1 MKRHAA
7 LFLLMALLMAIAFSP
22 CLAEAEETG
31 NARPSRHIT
40 LHEAVQLALN
50 HNHDVRIASYT
61 VEEKQHAKEAA
72 KSSYFPSIRNDS
84 SFMHVTDTELIQI
97 KSGSLGVAGGTPI
110 PSANAIINQG
120 GKNFTTSGTQITQ
133 PLTNLLKIRRE
144 NDLAQAE
151 LIASRAKAQLTGNDV
166 ALVVHQVYYRIL
178 IAQAH
183 RSATE
188 ARIKASE
195 DLQGERVEQV
205 KFGSTLEQ
213 DLIDSRA
220 QLLEAK
226 QEILT
231 TDLQLSDLKLKLNDL
246 TGLPLTTPLD
256 LDPAVP
262 EFQETCPREECV
274 SAAMASHPE
283 IRAARAEMQ
292 KAEAAVRLAKTD
304 MWVPDVE
311 AFARYSYQENV
322 PFLARNFGT
331 LGVHFGYDVFDSGR
345 KKALVHERQAQRS
358 QAKENLAK
366 LTDEVELAVETA
378 YNKLDRTQQMLKVS
392 EEVVALRTESN
403 RVMQQKL
410 LQGAALNS
418 QAETA
423 TAQEYDATAL
433 LLQSRLDYLQAHDE
447 LINAIGRTPE

>member
-1 MKRHAA
+1 MKRNAA
-7 LFLLMALLMAIAFSP
+7 LFLLTALLMAIAFMP
-22 CLAEAEETG
+22 CLAEAQETG
-31 NARPSRHIT
+31 NTAPPRHMT

-84 SFMHVTDTELIQI
+84 SFMHVTDTQLIQI

-133 PLTNLLKIRRE
+133 PLTTLLKIRRE

-151 LIASRAKAQLTGNDV
+151 LIASREKAQLTGNDV
-166 ALVVHQVYYRIL
+166 ALAVHQVYYKIL

-220 QLLEAK
+220 QFLQAK
-226 QEILT
+226 QELLT
-231 TDLQLSDLKLKLNDL
+231 TDLQLSDLNLKLNDL
-246 TGLPLTTPLD
+246 IGLPLATRLD
-256 LDPAVP
+256 LDSAIA
-262 EFQETCPREECV
+262 EFHETCARAECV
-274 SAAMASHPE
+274 AAATASHPE
-283 IRAARAEMQ
+283 IRAARAEME

-331 LGVHFGYDVFDSGR
+331 FGVHLGYDVFDSGR
-345 KKALVHERQAQRS
+345 KKSIVHERQAQLS

-366 LTDEVELAVETA
+366 LTDGLELTVETA

-392 EEVVALRTESN
+392 EEVVALRDESN

-410 LQGAALNS
+410 LLGAALNS
-418 QAETA
+418 QAANT
-423 TAQEYDATAL
+423 TAQQYDAKAL
-433 LLQSRLDYLQAHDE
+433 LLQSQLDFLQAHDE
-447 LINAIGRTPE
+447 LLNAIGRTPE